1 MSALAHATDSNRR
14 ALLAKV
20 HLAKKD
26 LALTDESYRDRLHQV
41 TGHRSA
47 ADCDDRQL
55 VAMIESLKS
64 IGWKDR
70 PTRRAGA
77 DSPDKRPLADGPQAR
92 KARAQW
98 ISLWNLGVIEEPG
111 ERALAA
117 FVKRQ
122 TGREDLRF
130 CDAQKLNK
138 VVDGLKAMLARA
150 FEKAD
155 APGRQFPH
163 TADERLDDRLEVV
176 RAQWATLHRWG
187 AVRIP
192 GDDAIA
198 KWGQFKVAP
207 NFAGPNQWTR
217 EQLDDAIVRLGQW
230 LRRARRTRPAN
241 D

>member
-1 MSALAHATDSNRR
+1 MSAVARVTDSNRR

-26 LALTDESYRDRLHQV
+26 LALTDESYRDRLFQV
-41 TGHRSA
+41 TGRRSA
-47 ADCDDRQL
+47 ADCSDQQL

-64 IGWKDR
+64 IGWKDK
-70 PTRRAGA
+70 PARRAG
-77 DSPDKRPLADGPQAR
+77 DRPLADSPQAR

-98 ISLWNLGVIEEPG
+98 LSLWNLGVIEEPG

-130 CDAQKLNK
+130 CDAPQLNK

-150 FEKAD
+150 FEQAG
-155 APGRQFPH
+155 APDRHGGH
-163 TADERLDDRLEVV
+163 TTDQTLNDRLEVV
-176 RAQWATLHRWG
+176 RAQWSTLHQWG

-192 GDDAIA
+192 GDSAIA
-198 KWGQFKVAP
+198 SWGQWKVAP
-207 NFAGPNQWTR
+207 NFSGPDQWTR
-217 EQLDDAIVRLGQW
+217 EQLDDAIVKLGQW
-230 LRRARRTRPAN
+230 LRRKKPARPAN

>member
-1 MSALAHATDSNRR
+1 MNAAAHTAARSVDGNRR

-47 ADCDDRQL
+47 AECSDPQL
-55 VAMIESLKS
+55 VQVIESFKS

-70 PTRRAGA
+70 PVRRGGT
-77 DSPDKRPLADGPQAR
+77 RPLADGPQAK

-98 ISLWNLGVIEEPG
+98 LSLWNLGVIEEPG

-130 CDAQKLNK
+130 CDSAQLNK
-138 VVDGLKAMLARA
+138 VVDGLKSMLARA

-155 APGRQFPH
+155 APDRRFSH
-163 TADERLDDRLEVV
+163 TEDERLNDRLEVV

-187 AVRIP
+187 AVRVS
-192 GDDAIA
+192 GDDALA
-198 KWGQFKVAP
+198 GWGRFKVVP

-217 EQLDDAIVRLGQW
+217 EQLDDAIARLGQW
-230 LRRARRTRPAN
+230 LRQARRRRPAN

>member
-1 MSALAHATDSNRR
+1 MTAPARADDGRR
-14 ALLAKV
+14 RQLLAKV

-26 LALTDESYRDRLHQV
+26 LALTEDSYRDRLHQV
-41 TGHRSA
+41 TGRRSA
-47 ADCDDRQL
+47 ADCSDQQL
-55 VAMIESLKS
+55 VAVIESMKS

-70 PTRRAGA
+70 PARRAGG
-77 DSPDKRPLADGPQAR
+77 RPLADGPQAR

-98 ISLWNLGVIEEPG
+98 LSLWNLGVVEQPG

-117 FVKRQ
+117 FVRRQ

-130 CDAQKLNK
+130 CDSAQLNK
-138 VVDGLKAMLARA
+138 VIDGLKAMLARA
-150 FEKAD
+150 FDEAG
-155 APGRQFPH
+155 APDRQFPH
-163 TADERLDDRLEVV
+163 TTDAVLNDRVEVV

-192 GDDAIA
+192 GDGAIA
-198 KWGQFKVAP
+198 SWGQWEVAP

-217 EQLDDAIVRLGQW
+217 EQLDDAIAQLGQW
-230 LRRARRTRPAN
+230 LRRKKPQRPAN

>member
-1 MSALAHATDSNRR
+1 MSALARAADGNRR

-20 HLAKKD
+20 HMAKKD
-26 LALTDESYRDRLHQV
+26 LALTEDNYRDRLFQV

-47 ADCDDRQL
+47 AECDERQL
-55 VAMIESLKS
+55 VAMIESMKAV
-64 IGWKDR
+64 GWKDK
-70 PTRRAGA
+70 PARRAGG
-77 DSPDKRPLADGPQAR
+77 RPLADGPQAR

-98 ISLWNLGVIEEPG
+98 LSLWNLGVIEEPG

-117 FVKRQ
+117 FVRRQ

-130 CDAQKLNK
+130 CDAQQLNK

-150 FEKAD
+150 FDQAD
-155 APGRQFPH
+155 AP
-163 TADERLDDRLEVV
+163 DRRFTHATDPGLNDRVEVV

-187 AVRIP
+187 VVRIP

-198 KWGQFKVAP
+198 RWGMWKVAP
-207 NFAGPNQWTR
+207 NLSGVNQWSR
-217 EQLDDAIVRLGQW
+217 EQLDDAIAKLGQW
-230 LRRARRTRPAN
+230 LRRKKPQRPAN

>member
-1 MSALAHATDSNRR
+1 MAVIEAFKAL
-14 ALLAKV
+14 
-20 HLAKKD
+20 
-26 LALTDESYRDRLHQV
+26 
-41 TGHRSA
+41 
-47 ADCDDRQL
+47 
-55 VAMIESLKS
+55 
-64 IGWKDR
+64 GWKDR
-70 PTRRAGA
+70 PARRAGE
-77 DSPDKRPLADGPQAR
+77 RPLADGPQAK

-98 ISLWNLGVIEEPG
+98 LSLWNLGVIEEPG

-130 CDAQKLNK
+130 CDAQRLNK

-150 FEKAD
+150 FDQAD
-155 APGRQFPH
+155 APGRRFPH
-163 TADERLDDRLEVV
+163 ADAQLADRLEVV

-198 KWGQFKVAP
+198 GWGQWKITP
-207 NFAGPNQWTR
+207 NFSGPNQWTR
-217 EQLDDAIVRLGQW
+217 EQLDDAIARLGQW
-230 LRRARRTRPAN
+230 LRRAKSRRPAN